1 MGAATVVDIVMGVA
15 TAAAITML
23 ATPAVEG
30 ITAGG
35 SIQEGSSPGTRPESI
50 VPNDDFRDNVKPP
63 PDNAKRW
70 VLSLGYGCCPV
81 TDLNLPKQP

>member
-1 MGAATVVDIVMGVA
+1 MGVATVVDIVMEVATVVDIVMGVA
-15 TAAAITML
+15 TVAAITML

-50 VPNDDFRDNVKPP
+50 VPNDAF
-63 PDNAKRW
+63 AIM
-70 VLSLGYGCCPV
+70 
-81 TDLNLPKQP
+81 